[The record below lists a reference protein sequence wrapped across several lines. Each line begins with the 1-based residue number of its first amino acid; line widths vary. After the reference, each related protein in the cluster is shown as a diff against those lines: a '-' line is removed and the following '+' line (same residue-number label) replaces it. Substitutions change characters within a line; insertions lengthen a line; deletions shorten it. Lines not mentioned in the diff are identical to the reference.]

1 MKKIV
6 LWLIKQYQKTF
17 SLDHGIRGKLNPNLR
32 YCKFIP
38 TCSEYGYEA
47 IDKYG
52 VFKGSLLALK
62 RIMRCNHKTPTGTYD
77 PVP

>member
-1 MKKIV
+1 MKKII

-17 SLDHGIRGKLNPNLR
+17 SLDHGIRGKLNPNR
-32 YCKFIP
+32 RNCKFVP

-47 IDKYG
+47 IEKYG
-52 VFKGSLLALK
+52 VVKGGFLTVK
-62 RIMRCNHKTPTGTYD
+62 RLIRCNPWTPPGTYD

>member
-1 MKKIV
+1 MKRVV
-6 LWLIKQYQKTF
+6 LWLIRQYQKTL

-32 YCKFIP
+32 SCKFTP

-52 VFKGSLLALK
+52 IFKGGSLAVK
-62 RIMRCNHKTPTGTYD
+62 RILRCNYKTPAGTYD